1 MFESNF
7 QSKMRRQRVE
17 GEMSSFFY
25 HLMDNSVLP
34 IEDVKDMFLENFPNE
49 EFFFNILLSEMDN

>member
-1 MFESNF
+1 
-7 QSKMRRQRVE
+7 MRRQQVE